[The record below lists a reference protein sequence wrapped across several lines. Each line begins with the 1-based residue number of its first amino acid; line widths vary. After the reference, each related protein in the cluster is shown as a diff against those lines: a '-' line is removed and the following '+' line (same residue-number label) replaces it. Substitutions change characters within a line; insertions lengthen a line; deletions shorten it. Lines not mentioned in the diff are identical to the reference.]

1 MNKYILFLSLLT
13 IGLSACQSDEIAD
26 KGGEKAKPAS
36 RKASKSTSTAKYR
49 GHWIDKDFVE
59 SMEKN
64 RSVTA
69 VAAMPS
75 IIELTFPATLGDSVT
90 LVSGTKTRKT
100 LFDSPENDVFTFDEG
115 KLVYDNLGNVE
126 KLTFT
131 DKAGKTHTL
140 VRAGND
146 EVGADGKA
154 IQAIVNKH
162 TLVGDYFMLDK
173 KGKKGDDFIIFKPDG
188 GIIGL
193 PDFNKYEVCVGGDCR
208 KLVVEKKD
216 IAYFSRDGKGDYY
229 AFEVKDYDKEPPK
242 MITPKPYTKEVDGE
256 IVTITPKP
264 RENPNQRRGIVLTIY
279 QLEGTKDFKSSMKLG
294 AVKYELGMKN

>member
-26 KGGEKAKPAS
+26 KGSEKAKPAS

-69 VAAMPS
+69 VAVMPS
-75 IIELTFPATLGDSVT
+75 IIELTFPATLGDSAT

-279 QLEGTKDFKSSMKLG
+279 QLEGIKDFKSSMKLG